1 MQKPLTF
8 RPPCCDLTYRPRW
21 PGRWA
26 TLSTLL
32 QNHTSLI
39 HCHCVAWRLMQLSS
53 DVEALWRVSSVWPIH
68 GSGFKQHCLGANNTF
83 PQESAAQLTSGPL
96 QFHAQNEVSGDTEKR
111 REMTLQPFP
120 CSFADISTV
129 SRYVGFICSLPR
141 RSGRETIMRHGTRRS
156 PGRSC
161 SSENLPSSLAPS
173 LLQPGGNLL
182 MGFITSK

>member
-8 RPPCCDLTYRPRW
+8 RPPCCDLTYRPHW

-26 TLSTLL
+26 TLSTFL
-32 QNHTSLI
+32 QNHTPLI

-111 REMTLQPFP
+111 REVTLQPFP
-120 CSFADISTV
+120 CSFADISTMQVCGLHLQPSQKVWAADDNAPRHPEV
-129 SRYVGFICSLPR
+129 SGEELFQRESPFLPG
-141 RSGRETIMRHGTRRS
+141 SF
-156 PGRSC
+156 
-161 SSENLPSSLAPS
+161 LAPARR
-173 LLQPGGNLL
+173 
-182 MGFITSK
+182 